1 VKRGAL
7 ARDVLLVA
15 LIKACASAVVLATG
29 FRAVSDDDFARVVI
43 AQTWAHTPR
52 LDPSGTSWLP
62 FPFWL
67 QGAVL
72 AITGRSLDAA
82 RATSLVLGLASALL
96 VYLAARWITRDSRAA
111 LCGAALAAIFP
122 WSARLGVATVPELLT
137 AALTLLALASLVPRD
152 GSSVVTSDASI
163 TSITSDASI
172 ASLTSLTSRRLLGGL
187 ALLAA
192 TLSRYEPWPVAVGFA
207 LLTIADARRTT
218 AGARRTTA
226 GAPRTSTAGAR
237 RTSLRARLHLL
248 ASAALALAGPAAWIA
263 WNHHAHGEALHF
275 LTRVAAYKKAL
286 GAGSDES
293 ALTRFFAYPTALVR
307 EEPELFALLAVL
319 LALAWVTRLPVLRS
333 RLARFTRPLLL
344 VLAQIAALSLAMVND
359 GAPTHHP
366 ERAVFLAMLLAAL
379 IAGDLAASLL
389 AAPATRST
397 ALAAMAITV
406 LLAALV
412 IRPRITADESFT
424 ARANEVAIGRVARA
438 RTRSRERVLIEV
450 ADYGHLAIVAA
461 LGRPEDA
468 ELDRSI
474 DPRDP
479 SAMSSFDAVHA
490 LLRRLDRA
498 NASWAI
504 ARPSVVTRQALRD
517 PLQIEGKWALFEG
530 RP

>member
-1 VKRGAL
+1 MKRGAL

-15 LIKACASAVVLATG
+15 LTRALASAVVLATG

-43 AQTWAHTPR
+43 AQTWAHTPK

-72 AITGRSLDAA
+72 AIAGRSLDAA
-82 RATSLVLGLASALL
+82 RATSLALGLASALL

-111 LCGAALAAIFP
+111 LCGAVLAAIFP

-137 AALTLLALASLVPRD
+137 AALSLLALASLVPRD
-152 GSSVVTSDASI
+152 GSSPI
-163 TSITSDASI
+163 
-172 ASLTSLTSRRLLGGL
+172 TSRRLLGGL

-207 LLTIADARRTT
+207 LLTLADARRTS
-218 AGARRTTA
+218 AD
-226 GAPRTSTAGAR
+226 AR
-237 RTSLRARLHLL
+237 RTSLRTRVHLI
-248 ASAALALAGPAAWIA
+248 AAAALALAGPAAWIA
-263 WNHHAHGEALHF
+263 WNRHAHGEALHF

-319 LALAWVTRLPVLRS
+319 FALAWLTHLPALRA

-397 ALAAMAITV
+397 ALAATAITV
-406 LLAALV
+406 LLSALV

-424 ARANEVAIGRVARA
+424 ARANEVAVGRVARA
-438 RTRSRERVLIEV
+438 RTRPGERVLIEV

-474 DPRDP
+474 DPRDRNT
-479 SAMSSFDAVHA
+479 MSSFDAVHA
-490 LLRRLDRA
+490 LLARLDRSGS
-498 NASWAI
+498 SWAI